1 MRATVHSAVVVLPG
15 AGVPYPF
22 PEPDDE
28 AEIILGEWWHADVET
43 VERQGSMLG
52 MAPNM
57 SDAHTI
63 NGKPGPLFPCYQKHT
78 YALQVRSG
86 KTYLIRIINAAVID
100 ELFFSIA
107 GHAMTVVE
115 IDVTY
120 NKPFVTSTVQLSPGQ
135 NMNVLVR
142 ADQSPGRY
150 FMVAKPFNNMPIPA
164 DNKTATAILQYAG
177 VQTSVVPI
185 LPQLMPATNSTGFV
199 AAFHDKRRS
208 LSSPRYPADV
218 PLAVD
223 RHLLYTIGLNIDPCD
238 TCLNQSRLA
247 ASLNNITFDTNLLS
261 VESHPFHLHGY
272 NFFVVGRGVRNFDPA
287 KDPAKYNLVDP
298 PERNTVGVP
307 AGGWA
312 AIRFRANNPGVWFL
326 HCHLEVHTSWDLK
339 TAFLLEDGSGPD
351 ESVLPPPKDLP
362 KC

>member
-1 MRATVHSAVVVLPG
+1 MASSPRGRLPLVVSTLLLALFTVTARADVKRYQFDFLHAYIYVLASASVDCDEQREQIVPREGHGHGERGYPGPTIYAREGDRIVVNVANRMTRHNVTIHWHGLKQRRNGWADGPLRSICTQPNTIQIKTNPFNSFSSNPLAKLRADVREAVPDRQRRELRLRLQRDGPAGHAHIAWMRATVHSAVVVLPG

-150 FMVAKPFNNMPIPA
+150 FMVA
-164 DNKTATAILQYAG
+164 TLILA
-177 VQTSVVPI
+177 
-185 LPQLMPATNSTGFV
+185 
-199 AAFHDKRRS
+199 
-208 LSSPRYPADV
+208 
-218 PLAVD
+218 
-223 RHLLYTIGLNIDPCD
+223 
-238 TCLNQSRLA
+238 
-247 ASLNNITFDTNLLS
+247 
-261 VESHPFHLHGY
+261 
-272 NFFVVGRGVRNFDPA
+272 
-287 KDPAKYNLVDP
+287 
-298 PERNTVGVP
+298 
-307 AGGWA
+307 
-312 AIRFRANNPGVWFL
+312 
-326 HCHLEVHTSWDLK
+326 
-339 TAFLLEDGSGPD
+339 
-351 ESVLPPPKDLP
+351 
-362 KC
+362 